1 MSKKND
7 GISLIKVTLALFI
20 ILSGW
25 WLYLQINKS
34 TDYSIQNQIFSSVYG
49 ILALFGGISGF
60 LIAKK
65 WGGFKSVLGK
75 SIAFFSFGLIGQ
87 FFGQLAYSFY
97 VYFFKIEIP
106 YPSYGDIGYFSTIIF
121 YIFGLFYLAKAS
133 GVIFKLKNLQHK
145 IIAIFIPTVMLIISY
160 WLYLKGYQFDW
171 KNPLKILLDFG
182 YPLGDTVYIAIT
194 LLIYFLS
201 KGILGGIMKPKI
213 LFLLFALFIQF
224 LADYSFLYITYYGNI
239 YPGGINDFVYLLAYF
254 FMTISL
260 IKFLSV
266 YHDIKRL

>member
-1 MSKKND
+1 MLKKND
-7 GISLIKVTLALFI
+7 SSLLIRIASVLFI
-20 ILSGW
+20 LLSGW
-25 WLYLQINKS
+25 WLYLQINRS

-60 LIAKK
+60 WIAKK
-65 WGGFKSVLGK
+65 WGGFKSVMGK
-75 SIAFFSFGLIGQ
+75 SITFFSFGLVGQ
-87 FFGQLAYSFY
+87 FFGQLVYSFY

-121 YIFGLFYLAKAS
+121 YILGLLYLAKAS
-133 GVIFKLKNLQHK
+133 GVIFKLKNLKHK
-145 IIAIFIPTVMLIISY
+145 IIAIFIPVIMLFFSY
-160 WLYLKGYQFDW
+160 WLYLKGYQYDW

-182 YPLGDTVYIAIT
+182 YPLGDTVYIAVT
-194 LLIYFLS
+194 LIIYFFS

-254 FMTISL
+254 LMTISL
-260 IKFLSV
+260 VQLLNAYHEIKKL
-266 YHDIKRL
+266 